1 MVSAFLWGGLA
12 AASLLIGYFLANRGL
27 SKRNVGIVMGIG
39 TGALISA
46 IAYELVP
53 ESALGSGWQMALA
66 FALGAVVFFLGDW
79 YVDRK
84 GGGERKNISGN
95 QPGGSGAAVFIG
107 TLLDNIPESIIL
119 GMTMTI
125 NGVVNLAFLAAV
137 FISNLPEGVAGTL
150 NLEAS
155 GYSRKKTFWMW
166 MGLVAI
172 SAVCAGLGYWA
183 ISILPEA
190 DGRIMQAFA
199 AGAMLTMLSDVMIPE
214 AHEHGG
220 NTVGLFTVFGFLL
233 AAMLSVLQ

>member
-1 MVSAFLWGGLA
+1 
-12 AASLLIGYFLANRGL
+12 
-27 SKRNVGIVMGIG
+27 MGIG

-53 ESALGSGWQMALA
+53 ESALGSGWEMALA
-66 FALGAVVFFLGDW
+66 FALGASAFFLGDW
-79 YVDRK
+79 FVDSR
-84 GGGERKNISGN
+84 GGGDRKNIGES
-95 QPGGSGAAVFIG
+95 QPGSSGAAVFIG
-107 TLLDNIPESIIL
+107 TLLDNVPESIIL

-125 NGVVNLAFLAAV
+125 NGVINIAFLAAV

-155 GYSRKKTFWMW
+155 GFSRKKVFWMW
-166 MGLVAI
+166 MGLIAI
-172 SAVCAGLGYWA
+172 SAVCAGAGFWM

-190 DGRIMQAFA
+190 DGRIAQAFA

-220 NTVGLFTVFGFLL
+220 NAVGLFTVFGFLL
-233 AAMLSVLQ
+233 AAMLSAIQ

>member
-1 MVSAFLWGGLA
+1 MISAFLWGGLA
-12 AASLLIGYFLANRGL
+12 AGALLVGYFLANRGF
-27 SKRNVGIVMGIG
+27 SERHVGIVMGIG

-53 ESALGSGWQMALA
+53 ESALGSGWKMALA
-66 FALGAVVFFLGDW
+66 FALGAITFFLADW
-79 YVDRK
+79 FIDSR
-84 GGGERKNISGN
+84 GGSDRKNIGESQHGS
-95 QPGGSGAAVFIG
+95 SGAAVFIG

-125 NGVVNLAFLAAV
+125 NGVINIAFLAAV

-155 GYSRKKTFWMW
+155 GYSRKKVFWMW
-166 MGLVAI
+166 MGLIAI
-172 SAVCAGLGYWA
+172 SAVCAGAGFWA

-190 DGRIMQAFA
+190 DGRIVQAFA

-233 AAMLSVLQ
+233 AAMLSAIQ